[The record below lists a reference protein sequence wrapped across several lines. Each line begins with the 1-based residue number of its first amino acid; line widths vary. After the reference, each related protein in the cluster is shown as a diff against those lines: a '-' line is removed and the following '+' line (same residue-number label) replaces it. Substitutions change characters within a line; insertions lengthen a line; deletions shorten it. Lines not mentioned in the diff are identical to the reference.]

1 MLWIDAGP
9 HKAASSYVTERWRKS
24 CVALTIQRVLMD
36 EDNTLLANAIAEQN
50 YQPLED
56 VCPACRVIFSAF

>member
-36 EDNTLLANAIAEQN
+36 EDNTLRANFIAEQN

-56 VCPACRVIFSAF
+56 VCLDRRVIFNVY

>member
-24 CVALTIQRVLMD
+24 YVALTIQRVLMD
-36 EDNTLLANAIAEQN
+36 EVNTLLVNSIAEQN

-56 VCPACRVIFSAF
+56 ICLSYRVIFKAF